1 MADKPTTPDKG
12 DPDDTEHPNRDPFGF
27 LEGRPWYRHPLV
39 ILTIAGAAS
48 LALTFFMAATR
59 TAGVPIFG

>member
-1 MADKPTTPDKG
+1 MDDRPTTPG
-12 DPDDTEHPNRDPFGF
+12 RGGPDDPERTDRDRFGF
-27 LEGRPWYRHPLV
+27 LEDRPWYRHPLV
-39 ILTIAGAAS
+39 ILTIAGVAF